1 MTEDLLNIYKKSK
14 KLMPLVHL
22 PVQSGSNKVL
32 KLMNRKHTI
41 EEYLKIYKK
50 LKNIN
55 PNIEF
60 SSDFIIGY
68 PQEDEKDFQDTLRLV
83 KNIKFVNSYSFI
95 FSPRP
100 GTVAADLDLI
110 DENQS
115 KVRLEIIQKQLFEC
129 QINRNKS
136 FEKKVVSVL
145 VENQMK
151 DKQKLFGRTEHMTSV
166 VFEGDIENIG
176 KIVQVEISSSS
187 QNSLFG
193 KIKKDCNQKVA

>member
-1 MTEDLLNIYKKSK
+1 
-14 KLMPLVHL
+14 MPLVHL